1 MLTDD
6 SGNTGIIC
14 WNLGKKDRVQSLDG
28 DGALREK
35 TRLFIHYN
43 ER

>member
-14 WNLGKKDRVQSLDG
+14 WNSSQLGKKDRVQSLDG
-28 DGALREK
+28 DGALR
-35 TRLFIHYN
+35 
-43 ER
+43 